1 MSDKDTAHIRFTL
14 DVVLEANGE
23 DHEYLAQRMNSA
35 FGRAIG
41 DGAITGESAAETDVV
56 DARTVLLTPQ
66 AAGLDEDQVAT
77 WICELIE
84 SGSMRLEDLPRL
96 MARYALSD
104 PAEMREEFAER
115 MGLLDEGQAE
125 GGESQ
130 AVFDR

>member
-1 MSDKDTAHIRFTL
+1 MSEKDTAHIRFTL

-56 DARTVLLTPQ
+56 DAKTVLLTPQ
-66 AAGLDEDQVAT
+66 AAALDEGQVT
-77 WICELIE
+77 NWISDLIE

-104 PAEMREEFAER
+104 PADMREEFAER
-115 MGLLDEGQAE
+115 MGLNEEGQAE
-125 GGESQ
+125 GDETPMV
-130 AVFDR
+130 ADR

>member
-1 MSDKDTAHIRFTL
+1 MTDKDTAHIRFTL
-14 DVVLEANGE
+14 DIVLDANGE

-56 DARTVLLTPQ
+56 DAKTVLLTPQ
-66 AAGLDEDQVAT
+66 AAALDEDQVTT
-77 WICELIE
+77 WITDLIE

-104 PAEMREEFAER
+104 PAEMREEIAER
-115 MGLLDEGQAE
+115 MGLHEEDQAE
-125 GGESQ
+125 GGETRLTP
-130 AVFDR
+130 DR